1 MSDITVPEVVATTF
15 DSFVSEDD
23 PQTIDLHVYS
33 IVDDRDRV
41 TVRLDLSPERALELI
56 QELARALSSYPKFAA
71 LADDI
76 DEVVEDFEEM
86 AAVAAAGDAS

>member
-15 DSFVSEDD
+15 DSFVTE
-23 PQTIDLHVYS
+23 PATTIDLHVYS

-56 QELARALSSYPKFAA
+56 QELALALSSYPKYAA
-71 LADDI
+71 LAGDI